1 MPPFWRPEP
10 LFTGDT
16 VFCLAGGPSLRD
28 FDFASLAGK
37 RVIAVNEA
45 IKSYPAADIL
55 YFWDDTW
62 FVRNQALVHYRAGLT
77 VTGSRMA
84 AQQCERLRYIELQ
97 ADAPLEA
104 GAQAVRKGRSSG
116 HTAIAL
122 AVACGASRVVLLGYD
137 MRTVDG
143 RSHFHDAYSAR
154 DEARMAGEWI
164 PAFKGWAKDAKKAGV
179 AIVNATPGSAL
190 KEFPAVKVAAELQHG
205 AVAAGRV

>member
-1 MPPFWRPEP
+1 MPPFWRPAP
-10 LFTGDT
+10 IFTGAT
-16 VFCLAGGPSLRD
+16 VFCLAGGPSLLD

-45 IKSYPAADIL
+45 IKAYPAADVL

-97 ADAPLEA
+97 ADAPLQA
-104 GAQAVRKGRSSG
+104 GAQTVRKGRSSG

-137 MRTVDG
+137 MRMSAG
-143 RSHFHDAYSAR
+143 RSHFHDAYSAQ
-154 DEARMAGEWI
+154 DEARMAKDWL
-164 PAFKGWAKDAKKAGV
+164 PAFRGWRKDAEAAGV

-190 KEFPAVKVAAELQHG
+190 REFPAVDAAAEL
-205 AVAAGRV
+205 AA